1 MALNRIYVS
10 SKAQKSLNL
19 TWEFYFFDRGY
30 QNTGGICLF
39 FKNITRDCVR
49 MSEILGVW
57 LYSQREIVW
66 EGVISWLFG
75 YILKVR
81 FRENEWNSWFLA
93 TFSTWDCVRMSEI
106 LVIWLHCQRETLW
119 EWVNSLLTG
128 TILKIRFCENEKNH
142 YNLAIISPWGFVR
155 MSEININLLYFP
167 RVILWEWVE
176 SRLTKTLT
184 PTFLARMEGVAM
196 ILLWPHGEISKNFE
210 AKKKEKKGKKYKK
223 KIKKK
228 EKKQKKKEKRKE
240 KIIIIKTRGKD

>member
-1 MALNRIYVS
+1 
-10 SKAQKSLNL
+10 
-19 TWEFYFFDRGY
+19 
-30 QNTGGICLF
+30 
-39 FKNITRDCVR
+39 
-49 MSEILGVW
+49 
-57 LYSQREIVW
+57 
-66 EGVISWLFG
+66 
-75 YILKVR
+75 
-81 FRENEWNSWFLA
+81 
-93 TFSTWDCVRMSEI
+93 
-106 LVIWLHCQRETLW
+106 
-119 EWVNSLLTG
+119 
-128 TILKIRFCENEKNH
+128 
-142 YNLAIISPWGFVR
+142 